1 TWVRSIA
8 APSFISC
15 RAVSACPRLESSEM
29 FSHSHES
36 DSYLGVLMLELRHL
50 RSLLAIADTRTLAD
64 AAQRMHLTQSAL
76 SHQIRALEAHYGLS
90 LFERTPRG
98 LRFTP
103 GGERLLALAGQLLPQ
118 VDDPQR
124 DLLR

>member
-64 AAQRMHLTQSAL
+64 AAERMHLTQSAL
-76 SHQIRALEAHYGLS
+76 SHQIRALESHYGLS
-90 LFERTPRG
+90 LFERLMHG
-98 LRFTP
+98 LSFS
-103 GGERLLALAGQLLPQ
+103 LAGEWLISH
-118 VDDPQR
+118 
-124 DLLR
+124 